1 MLVNI
6 LVSQAMSQIPEGW
19 KPLRQTTL
27 WTDRVDSGDLQDL
40 IADLRLPLA
49 QIHVQKKYYGL
60 WSLDTVFQ
68 DRAGRYHLLPGVSQ
82 DLIKQADQQPI
93 LPVCAAFEQFTDD
106 EAWPL
111 GEYTDAYGLAMLM
124 RFLLLKTQPMSAVN
138 RLVEDH
144 ERLSSMGLE
153 DRINR
158 QYLRAI
164 DMASAVD
171 IKDRLGSIDEFSEMM
186 GVPVT
191 PLTPSMLYPEK
202 EAISVV
208 PPVVVPESVIEKEEV
223 QEEVVATEPAPMVEK
238 TAEPEPK
245 SEPKPEQLFESEP
258 ESESEALVESEVE
271 VEPEQVAIQ
280 HVEKKDE
287 PEKEELSIGL
297 DELGMGGAPIAAASV
312 GDDKKEQT
320 ESSESKPEAAVAE
333 NEEAQ
338 DKVTEASES
347 KAAEVAEEAADEEPF
362 DSLKAQKK
370 MLQTQQ
376 KKPSM
381 MMVYGAAALALVVVL
396 GGLFYLLFSND
407 TEQEIA
413 KAEAEY
419 EQMQEEALAQAEAA
433 QEEALNQ
440 AQEAIEAANTTVEES
455 VTTLPSAVLGASP
468 TTSTP
473 TAEDTSDVAVMQPQ
487 AVVPVEPEANAVVAP
502 QEAAPAA
509 TEGEDLA
516 AAPATESNS
525 SESIEQST
533 TQAEAAP
540 ATQEQVEN
548 TQLLASTE
556 EGEGV
561 QASLTTLEAERE
573 LQLERQREAEERRL
587 AAEEERAERL
597 RLQEEERERQRLQA
611 QAQAERERRQRQQ
624 ALGTINLDIRP
635 WGNVSI
641 NGRRYGASPPRNS
654 IRLAPGTYNIVVT
667 NGDLPAHNVT
677 VILEPG
683 GSASVSHQFE

>member
-525 SESIEQST
+525 ESIEQST